1 MIRLTEDLL
10 NKRLF
15 IMDNQVATPVNLT
28 AKSRKQINQDLKS
41 NNNYSCFL
49 KPDYQVEV
57 KTEFDKVLTVRLS
70 TLCTS

>member
-15 IMDNQVATPVNLT
+15 IMDNRVATPVNLT
-28 AKSRKQINQDLKS
+28 VKSRKQINQDLKS
-41 NNNYSCFL
+41 NNNYGCFL
-49 KPDYQVEV
+49 TPDYQVEV
-57 KTEFDKVLTVRLS
+57 KTEFDKVLTVILS